1 MRDIMDYYLLTE
13 VATDLG
19 YELAMSGA
27 ETFRVEESISRVLAT
42 YGIQSE
48 VFAIPNCLHVS
59 FETNSGKPLTRMRR
73 IGYHGTNLEAVERYN
88 ALSRRICAEKPDPE
102 TARKWLEETRASIRT
117 FGVAANLLAHFLGS
131 FGFALFFK
139 GSLIDALW
147 AGVCGFVVYYVSRL
161 MDDLKTNPFFATI
174 ASSFCMALTAYFIA
188 ALGWTPNVDT
198 VIIGTL
204 MILVP
209 GLLFTNSMRDIIF
222 GDTNSGINR
231 LVQVILIG
239 VAIAL
244 GVAAAWQIVGAFC
257 TLPVVA
263 PLITYSFWIQI
274 IASFIG
280 CVGFAMYWNVHS
292 LGIPISS
299 LGGLLTWAAYLIAVK
314 LDCGILGANFWAT
327 IVAAVYAEIMARIRK
342 YPAITYLVV
351 SLFPLLPGAG
361 IYYTT
366 AAILEKNTELAYAKG
381 SETAAIAGVMAV
393 GILLVST
400 VVKLYYTLK
409 KQHHHNVQH

>member
-27 ETFRVEESISRVLAT
+27 ETFRVEESVSRVLAT
-42 YGIQSE
+42 YGLQSE

-59 FETNSGKPLTRMRR
+59 FETDSGKPLTRMRR
-73 IGYHGTNLEAVERYN
+73 IGYHGTNLESVERFN
-88 ALSRRICAEKPDPE
+88 ALSRRICTEKPDPE
-102 TARKWLEETRASIRT
+102 TAYKWLQETRASIRT
-117 FGVAANLLAHFLGS
+117 FGVPANLLAHFLGS

-139 GSLIDALW
+139 GSFLDALW
-147 AGVCGFVVYYVSRL
+147 AGVCGFVVYYASRL
-161 MDDLKTNPFFATI
+161 MDDLKTNPFFSTI
-174 ASSFCMALTAYFIA
+174 ASSFCMALVAYIIA
-188 ALGWTPNVDT
+188 ALGWTHNVDT

-244 GVAAAWQIVGAFC
+244 GVAAAWQLVSAFC
-257 TLPVVA
+257 FLPPVA
-263 PLITYSFWIQI
+263 PLIEYSFWIQCI
-274 IASFIG
+274 VSFIG
-280 CVGFAMYWNVHS
+280 CIGFAMYWNVHS
-292 LGIPISS
+292 WGIPLCA
-299 LGGLLTWAAYLIAVK
+299 LGGMITWAAYLIAVI
-314 LDCGILGANFWAT
+314 LGCSVLGANFWAT
-327 IVAAVYAEIMARIRK
+327 IVAAIYSEVMARIRK
-342 YPAITYLVV
+342 FPAITYLVV

-366 AAILEKNTELAYAKG
+366 AAILEKNADLAYAKG
-381 SETAAIAGVMAV
+381 SETAGVAGVMAV

-400 VVKLYYTLK
+400 IVKLYYTLK
-409 KQHHHNVQH
+409 NQHHHNIQH